1 MSIPRPTPEQAAAA
15 DPTTSVWV
23 TANAGTGKTRVLSDR
38 VLRLLLKNVAP
49 EGILCLTFTKAAAVE
64 MTERIERDL
73 AAWAVETE
81 DASLAER
88 LEAVTGAP
96 PDAAMLRLARRLFA
110 RTLELPR
117 GLHIMTIHAFCQTIL
132 KRFPIEA
139 KVPPHFEVI
148 DDRTAAELMAE
159 ARGEVL
165 LASAADPDLAQALQ
179 RLIAD
184 LADSSIERLMDEAL
198 TKRMQLQAAAG
209 TDGTTALL
217 KRLATVLAVDPD
229 QDPAALEAEFCR
241 LGDEREFGLRTA
253 ADLLVEDGGKTNTK
267 CGEAIDVWLR
277 ADRVGRRA
285 GLADYTSAF
294 LTAKGTP
301 QQTMPTKT
309 WRKDNPH
316 IFAAITAEAER
327 LLTLNAARCAWGAYH
342 RTEAALCVAGAL
354 IGRYEDAKAKATA
367 LDFDDLIARTANLLA
382 DPEQRAWVLY
392 KLDARLEHLLIDEA
406 QDTSPAQWRLV
417 EALIEEFTAG
427 EGAHKSPRT
436 FFVVGDEKQSIYS
449 FQGADLANFRAVRAR
464 LKAAAEAGAHRF
476 AERELAL
483 SFRTSSAILKAVDA
497 CLKLPASCPGIVD
510 GLREVLHAPFR
521 KNDPGFVEVW
531 PLIDP
536 PEAGGDAEPWALP
549 GEAPIR
555 QGGEER
561 AADAIAAAIE
571 GWLAVGE
578 VLPSTRRPIQ
588 PSDILILLSRRGRV
602 QELVIRGL
610 KRRGVPVAGADR
622 LDLVRHIAVRDLV
635 ALGAAVLLP
644 DDDLN
649 LACLLKSPLIGLDED
664 ALFALCH
671 GRDKE
676 TKLVERLR
684 DAAETRGE
692 PFAGAHSTFTRW
704 RGRADYAPPYEF
716 FARILAEGGR
726 KRLVG
731 RLGVD
736 ALEPIEAFLGQALAY
751 EEGHPSSLQGFLH
764 WLGLED
770 QKLKRDPAPA
780 RSEVRVMTV
789 HGAKGLEAPVVILAD
804 AGPKWREQDNQ
815 EYLIFADGLPCW
827 RGGKKGTH
835 PPFVVTA
842 CDADAAR
849 AAEERMRL
857 LYVALTRAK
866 DRLYI
871 AGWNHKRDTKDA
883 GCWHDLV
890 AEALQRC
897 GPCTEVP
904 LDFEPFD
911 GVTALRFMAG
921 SNTIDAATT
930 PPAATLAMPPLPGW
944 LGPVAKEPPG
954 LFRLSPSNAGDDVP
968 AAAPDAKG
976 ALIGRDFGVALH
988 RLLHLLADLPPVERD
1003 GALETALAALNRG
1016 FDAATLA
1023 ELARQVGAVLD
1034 LPDLAPAFRPGS
1046 RGEQPII
1053 GRIGDVL
1060 VSGQIDRLAVTD
1072 EAVYLVDFKSGRRP
1086 PASVEAT
1093 PKGYLR
1099 QLAVYAR
1106 LLQDIYPGRE
1116 VRAGLVWSA
1125 VPVLVRV
1132 PPGLLEAHLPRT
1144 LAGAP

>member
-165 LASAADPDLAQALQ
+165 LASAADPDLAQALH

-198 TKRMQLQAAAG
+198 AKRTQLQAAAG
-209 TDGTTALL
+209 TDGTAALL
-217 KRLATVLAVDPD
+217 KRLAAVLAVDPD
-229 QDPAALEAEFCR
+229 QDPAALEDEFCR
-241 LGDEREFGLRTA
+241 LEGQRELDLYTA
-253 ADLLVEDGGKTNTK
+253 AELLLADGGAKNTG
-267 CGEAIDVWLR
+267 CGSAIRAWLGDAVLR
-277 ADRVGRRA
+277 QD
-285 GLADYTSAF
+285 GLPDYQKAF
-294 LTAKGTP
+294 LTAEGSPRKDA
-301 QQTMPTKT
+301 PTKK
-309 WRKDNPH
+309 WREANPNAL
-316 IFAAITAEAER
+316 AAIAREAER
-327 LLTLNAARCAWGAYH
+327 LADLDAARCAWGAYH
-342 RTEAALCVAGAL
+342 RTKAVLCVADAL

-571 GWLAVGE
+571 GWLGAGE

-635 ALGAAVLLP
+635 ALGSAVLLP

-684 DAAETRGE
+684 DLAETKGE
-692 PFAGAHSTFTRW
+692 PFAGAHGTFTDW

-804 AGPKWREQDNQ
+804 AGPQKRVSQ
-815 EYLIFADGLPCW
+815 ERIVFADGLPCW
-827 RGGKKGTH
+827 RGRKEAR
-835 PPFVVTA
+835 PPFIAEA
-842 CDADAAR
+842 CDGDEAR

-866 DRLYI
+866 DRLYVV
-871 AGWNHKRDTKDA
+871 GWRHRKEAQDE

-890 AEALQRC
+890 WQALDAC
-897 GPCTEVP
+897 GPCDEVA
-904 LDFEPFD
+904 LDVPWLTG
-911 GVTALRFMAG
+911 GVARRLFAG
-921 SNTIDAATT
+921 GGTIEAATP
-930 PPAATLAMPPLPGW
+930 PPAAAPATPPLPAW

-954 LFRLSPSNAGDDVP
+954 PVRLSPSNAGDDAP

-976 ALIGRDFGVALH
+976 ALVGRDFGVALH
-988 RLLHLLADLPPVERD
+988 RLLHLLADIASDERD
-1003 GALETALAALNRG
+1003 DALKTALTALDRG
-1016 FDAATLA
+1016 FDPATLA
-1023 ELARQVGAVLD
+1023 ELARQVEAVLN

-1093 PKGYLR
+1093 PRAYLR

-1106 LLQDIYPGRE
+1106 LLEDIYPGRE

-1132 PPGLLEAHLPRT
+1132 PSRLLAAHLPRT